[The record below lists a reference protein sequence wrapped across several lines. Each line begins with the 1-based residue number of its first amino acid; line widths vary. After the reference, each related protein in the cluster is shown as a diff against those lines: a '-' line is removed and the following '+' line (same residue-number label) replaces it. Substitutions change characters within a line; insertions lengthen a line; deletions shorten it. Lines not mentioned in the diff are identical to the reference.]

1 MRPHATKFLAFILLL
16 GFSGGMVLSRASAAP
31 GARGLQKGRVRA
43 SKRCAAATPTKEQ
56 CLEVG
61 YLDACLKHKKACE
74 PHLEAGFKQF
84 ATDPKYGYAAAPEQ
98 KMLRPNRDAI
108 PKDLRDGKFFAYVPS
123 GNTAKRGGSKS
134 LIDRTNLTGPATSAS
149 VAQAMKAHRN
159 PKWENNGAKAKDCH
173 ELAYE
178 ETYDWARF
186 TDATAACRGDWRC
199 QMDIALLPTTPGI
212 ADRTLMRKDRRPT
225 KTQLQVG
232 AKGPVPKND
241 LFVVGKLAKLF
252 VLAGPPM
259 KTKKGSFQVSETP
272 ELSTLIDT
280 LEDGKDHYRVGCKRG
295 SCKGSNAFE
304 NTWDMHRKLYDR
316 NKGLS
321 MAEFEEY
328 DRRKREFNRLL
339 DEWAAEVDRELD
351 AIKALGRTPVID
363 RVQMPFEW
371 VIDPHER
378 LGIFE
383 AQHKVV
389 KKNLSKLATP
399 LLIVPNQKAPSKQ
412 GALPMPVTT
421 VFAAPTGRTRGW
433 AKPTKTPSS
442 ASKGATYTDSID
454 FCEAWGNKTSKTE
467 HLGYGPY
474 TCRVGRFLRNEYA
487 RLTAGEKSCLDLSD
501 DDCDWS
507 PAGFRERFVEGVP
520 YLEEQK
526 AYLDECEGWMPSKF
540 DKTLAGVEKEIVA
553 IKVASKKAWGELQPY
568 AKKKGGKVESLGK
581 IYNESNAW
589 GDKDFLAV
597 DYNASVG
604 WKITPEKHAGEDVCQ
619 LGGRADASFGTSAWM
634 LGGKVPMVSSDVAAA
649 LNEGGSAKLAIGGE
663 LRVLGQSVFTKKHNT
678 GALVYSV
685 DAGDTISFPKPKPTW
700 SVMAGPVP
708 VTGSVWGE
716 IFYGATFDAKG
727 KLGNHCTKEEI
738 TFGMDTTTTPMFMI
752 SALGQVGVGI
762 GGVASAGVRGMVNLI
777 TFGFPV
783 SADVGAKLMNT
794 TDELRPHL
802 TFDVGMDLLLSTLS
816 GKLMLYIEVLF
827 VESTFELFRWHG
839 LKTQIPMMQP
849 LGAELPLISWKK

>member
-1 MRPHATKFLAFILLL
+1 
-16 GFSGGMVLSRASAAP
+16 
-31 GARGLQKGRVRA
+31 
-43 SKRCAAATPTKEQ
+43 
-56 CLEVG
+56 
-61 YLDACLKHKKACE
+61 
-74 PHLEAGFKQF
+74 
-84 ATDPKYGYAAAPEQ
+84 
-98 KMLRPNRDAI
+98 
-108 PKDLRDGKFFAYVPS
+108 
-123 GNTAKRGGSKS
+123 
-134 LIDRTNLTGPATSAS
+134 
-149 VAQAMKAHRN
+149 
-159 PKWENNGAKAKDCH
+159 
-173 ELAYE
+173 
-178 ETYDWARF
+178 
-186 TDATAACRGDWRC
+186 
-199 QMDIALLPTTPGI
+199 
-212 ADRTLMRKDRRPT
+212 MRKDRRPT
-225 KTQLQVG
+225 KTQLQLG
-232 AKGPVPKND
+232 AKASVPKND
-241 LFVVGKLAKLF
+241 LFVVGKYAELF
-252 VLAGPPM
+252 VLAGPPK
-259 KTKKGSFQVSETP
+259 KTKQGSFQVPSTP
-272 ELSTLIDT
+272 ELEALIDA
-280 LEDGKDHYRVGCKRG
+280 LEDGRDHYEFGCKRG
-295 SCKGSNAFE
+295 SCKGANAFE

-351 AIKALGRTPVID
+351 AIAAIGRTPVTE

-371 VIDPHER
+371 VIDPYER

-389 KKNLSKLATP
+389 KKNLSKLSTP
-399 LLIVPNQKAPSKQ
+399 LLVVPDQKAPAKQ
-412 GALPMPVTT
+412 GALPLPVTT
-421 VFAAPTGRTRGW
+421 VFAAPMGRTRGW
-433 AKPTKTPSS
+433 AKPTTSPGNP
-442 ASKGATYTDSID
+442 SKGAGAKYTDSID

-487 RLTAGEKSCLDLSD
+487 RLEAGEKSCLDLSD

-520 YLEEQK
+520 YLEEQQEH
-526 AYLDECEGWMPSKF
+526 LNECQGWMPSTF
-540 DKTLAGVEKEIVA
+540 DKTLVGVEKEIEA
-553 IKVASKKAWGELQPY
+553 IKVASQKAWKELQPY
-568 AKKKGGKVESLGK
+568 TKKKGGKVESLGK
-581 IYNESNAW
+581 TYNESNAW

-634 LGGKVPMVSSDVAAA
+634 LGGKVPMVSSDVAAK
-649 LNEGGSAKLAIGGE
+649 LNESGSAKLAIGGQ
-663 LRVLGQSVFTKKHNT
+663 LRVLGQSVFTKGHESMS
-678 GALVYSV
+678 LVYSAE
-685 DAGDTISFPKPKPTW
+685 AGDSISFPTPKPTW

-708 VTGSVWGE
+708 VTGSVLGE
-716 IFYGATFDAKG
+716 IFYGATFEAKG
-727 KLGNHCTKEEI
+727 KLGNQCSKDEI

-783 SADVGAKLMNT
+783 SADVGAKLMKS

-839 LKTQIPMMQP
+839 LETEIPLMDP